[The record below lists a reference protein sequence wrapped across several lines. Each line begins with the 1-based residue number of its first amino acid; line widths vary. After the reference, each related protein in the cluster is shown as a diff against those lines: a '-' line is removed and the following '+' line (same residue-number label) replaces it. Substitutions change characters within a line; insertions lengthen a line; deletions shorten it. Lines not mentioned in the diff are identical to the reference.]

1 MGKFSA
7 GKIRRRV
14 ILYLHCDYGV
24 FGSSMILKTTAG
36 VCFLL
41 FGFFLSPVQADLMK
55 GLAAYQKKDYATA
68 IAHFKEASEGGDRMA
83 IHMMGSLYFEGH
95 GVEKDLAK
103 AAEYFSQAA
112 DKGFRAA
119 QWSAGLMY
127 HQGNGVK
134 KDIQKAIGFYEKGAK
149 AGDSRCSFSLG
160 QIYRTG
166 EGVKRNREKTFY
178 YFHEAATAGYIPAF
192 NEYGLLYAE
201 GFGVDMNMVEAYAW
215 IALGVGQGETKFEK
229 NLINLRAV
237 AGEEVKKKGE
247 ERLAEL
253 RDHFKLSDKKAEN

>member
-1 MGKFSA
+1 MITAWFGNSMNLKT
-7 GKIRRRV
+7 IV
-14 ILYLHCDYGV
+14 GV
-24 FGSSMILKTTAG
+24 F
-36 VCFLL
+36 FLL
-41 FGFFLSPVQADLMK
+41 FGFGHSLVQADLMK

-68 IAHFKEASEGGDRMA
+68 LDHFKESSEAGDRMA
-83 IHMMGSLYFEGH
+83 THMMGSLYFEGH
-95 GVEKDLAK
+95 GVKKDLAK
-103 AAEYFSQAA
+103 AAEYFSKAA

-127 HQGNGVK
+127 HQGNGVN
-134 KDIQKAIGFYEKGAK
+134 KDIPKAIGFYEKGAK

-166 EGVKRNREKTFY
+166 EGVKRNREKTFH
-178 YFHEAATAGYIPAF
+178 YFHEAATAGYVPAF

-201 GFGVDMNMVEAYAW
+201 GFGAEINMVEAYAW

-229 NLINLRAV
+229 NLMNLRAV

-253 RDHFKLSDKKAEN
+253 KDHFKILDGE